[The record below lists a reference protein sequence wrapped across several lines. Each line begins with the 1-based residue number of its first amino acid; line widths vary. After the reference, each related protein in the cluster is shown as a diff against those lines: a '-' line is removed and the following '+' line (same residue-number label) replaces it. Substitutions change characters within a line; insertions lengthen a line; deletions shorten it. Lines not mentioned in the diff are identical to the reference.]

1 MFLDAR
7 LARVFYVL
15 AEELHFGHAA
25 KRLFMSQPPLSQA
38 IKRLESELE
47 AQLFIRTTRS
57 VKLTRAGHH
66 LFVYLQKLE
75 QETRH
80 LKSSIKYIA
89 QGKQGVIRLGITPSG
104 VYSQVPEILRFFKKT
119 HPDIVFNVV
128 ESSTEI
134 MSELMRRDQLDI
146 VLMRPLSA
154 PHGLKHKVIYQE
166 PLCLAVRKDHKLA
179 MKNKISR
186 EDLIGETLI
195 SYDSLQSPYFHH
207 LTLEW
212 LGAVN
217 AQTEPIQE
225 SVLPTILA
233 LVDGDLGAA
242 IVPSAFAQFK
252 TFGLSYIPLEDAQ
265 HFLAQLSLV
274 WRRDEKDE
282 LVLFVIDLLLNNN
295 DNLFSLH
302 THNTLLKT

>member
-38 IKRLESELE
+38 IKRLEYELE

-57 VKLTRAGHH
+57 VELTRAGHY
-66 LFVYLQKLE
+66 LFTYLQKLE
-75 QETRH
+75 QETQH
-80 LKSSIKYIA
+80 LKSAIKHIA

-104 VYSQVPEILRFFKKT
+104 IYSQVPEILRFFKKS
-119 HPDIVFNVV
+119 HPNIVFNVV

-134 MSELMRRDQLDI
+134 MSELMRRGQLDI
-146 VLMRPLSA
+146 VLMRPLGT

-166 PLCLAVRKDHKLA
+166 PLCLAIRNDHHLASKDC
-179 MKNKISR
+179 ISR
-186 EDLIGETLI
+186 EDLIGEALI

-207 LTLEW
+207 LTLAW

-217 AQTEPIQE
+217 AQIEPVQE

-252 TFGLSYIPLEDAQ
+252 TFGLSYVPLQEAQ
-265 HFLAQLSLV
+265 HYLAQLSLV
-274 WRRDEKDE
+274 WRSDEKDE
-282 LVLFVIDLLLNNN
+282 LVLFVIDVLLNNN
-295 DNLFSLH
+295 GGLF
-302 THNTLLKT
+302 N